1 MDEEERQ
8 ARQELMILDAVFQAM
23 DRRDE
28 VFRVV
33 EDSEDEDEA
42 RRRVGQLLGVGE
54 LGVRFVLDL
63 QVKGLTRGRRRRL
76 GSRASELRS
85 KLP

>member
-28 VFRVV
+28 VFRIV

-54 LGVRFVLDL
+54 LGARFVLDL
-63 QVKGLTRGRRRRL
+63 QVKGLTRDRRRRL

-85 KLP
+85 KFP